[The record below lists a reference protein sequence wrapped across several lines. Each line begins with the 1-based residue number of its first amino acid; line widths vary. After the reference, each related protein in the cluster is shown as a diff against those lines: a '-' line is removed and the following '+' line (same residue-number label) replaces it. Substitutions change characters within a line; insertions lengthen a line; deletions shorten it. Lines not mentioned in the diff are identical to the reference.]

1 MRIVH
6 RIGRV
11 IEGVL
16 VGGVTGTV
24 ALVSRA
30 LDAAIGLVGRLS
42 ERLDAQLAE
51 LARES
56 NARRRRQGRRQV
68 DPVTLK

>member
-11 IEGVL
+11 IESVL
-16 VGGVTGTV
+16 VGSVTGTV